1 MSFLNAWAI
10 GIGAAAL
17 LAPLAVHFLT
27 RPRPV
32 SFPLSTIRFLREVIE
47 QRRARSRIRDLIVL
61 LLRMLAVGLLAMALA
76 RPLWERAPVVAQQST
91 GDVSRVV
98 LLDVSQSMSAG
109 TGGSNALQR
118 AQATALRY
126 LDYSPGLH
134 ADVVFVGAKPRGV
147 FGRLSPNLASLRESV
162 RQAMSRP
169 ERADVKTAMEEAG
182 RLLASASERKLEL
195 VVISDFQRGNWSSLF
210 LDRIPQNCKVQ
221 LESAAGDEREN
232 VAIAAV
238 RFASQPVSGQE
249 CTLEV
254 ELANYSDRERSA
266 RCRVDF
272 GSVQHT
278 LEGSI
283 APQSSRTLTTNIVF
297 PEAGWFAGWARLE
310 ANLDALSG
318 DDVRP
323 VAAHVAQPPRVLL
336 VSRQP
341 PQQKP
346 ASSFYL
352 EQALRI
358 VVASENAVASPNEFK
373 ANKQSI
379 ERIQPQRVDA
389 AQWPEA
395 DLFVLNHPG
404 SLDAAALDHIA
415 LRVRRGGA
423 LLYLTG
429 ELVDGINLRGMAAPL
444 GSGFQPPVELV
455 PSSDGTIRKDLF
467 VSQLRSR
474 EAPFRIFGDSAS
486 AIMRT
491 ARFGGGLATR
501 KTKEGLQDQILAS
514 LSDLSALL
522 YVTACDAGQVAVLN
536 ADLDRS
542 NWCIQPSFLPV
553 LSELLHE
560 LLSGRSQPG
569 EAFCGEP
576 MVRLLPADIAAD
588 ALLAVSVAD
597 QHTPSSPE
605 YGRWEWSATQ
615 GSLVWSWSDPP
626 GAGVYQLAHDERV
639 AAMVATA
646 APPAEADLKTLEQSV
661 LQGRLAGSRDVGF
674 RDQTDSQQPDDRM
687 WTWLIVACVLGLAS
701 EIVVLR
707 WFHS

>member
-1 MSFLNAWAI
+1 MSFLNGWAI

-27 RPRPV
+27 KPRPV
-32 SFPLSTIRFLREVIE
+32 PFPLSTIRFLRDVIE
-47 QRRARSRIRDLIVL
+47 QRRARSRVRDLIVL
-61 LLRMLAVGLLAMALA
+61 LLRMVAVGLLAMALA
-76 RPLWERAPVVAQQST
+76 RPLWERAPMVTQQST

-98 LLDVSQSMSAG
+98 LFDVSQSMSAG
-109 TGGSNALQR
+109 TGGSTALQR

-126 LDYSPGLH
+126 LDYSPGLA
-134 ADVVFVGAKPRGV
+134 ADVVFIGAKPRGV

-162 RQAMSRP
+162 RQAATRP
-169 ERADVKTAMEEAG
+169 ERADVKAAMEEAG
-182 RLLASASERKLEL
+182 RLLASAPERKLEL

-238 RFASQPVSGQE
+238 RFASQPVAGQE

-278 LEGSI
+278 LEGKV
-283 APQSSRTLTTNIVF
+283 APQSNRTLTANVEF

-323 VAAHVAQPPRVLL
+323 VAAHVTQPPRVLL

-358 VVASENAVASPNEFK
+358 VVATANEDK
-373 ANKQSI
+373 ATKQSI
-379 ERIQPQRVDA
+379 QRIQPQRLDA

-404 SLDAAALDHIA
+404 SLDAAALEHIA

-429 ELVDGINLRGMAAPL
+429 ELVDGVNLRGMASPL

-455 PSSDGTIRKDLF
+455 PPSDGAIRKDLF
-467 VSQLRSR
+467 VSQIRSR
-474 EAPFRIFGDSAS
+474 EAPFRIFGDSAG

-514 LSDLSALL
+514 LSDLSALM

-542 NWCIQPSFLPV
+542 SWCIQPTFLPV
-553 LSELLHE
+553 LSELLQE

-588 ALLAVSVAD
+588 ASLAVSVAD

-615 GSLVWSWSDPP
+615 GSLFWSWGDPP
-626 GAGVYQLAHDERV
+626 GSGVYQLVHDDKV
-639 AAMVATA
+639 VAMVATA

-661 LQGRLAGSRDVGF
+661 LQGRLAGAREVGF
-674 RDQTDSQQPDDRM
+674 RDQTDSNRPDDRI

>member
-1 MSFLNAWAI
+1 MSFLNVWAI

-17 LAPLAVHFLT
+17 LAPLAVHFLSK
-27 RPRPV
+27 PRPV
-32 SFPLSTIRFLREVIE
+32 AFPLSTIRFLREVIE

-61 LLRMLAVGLLAMALA
+61 LLRMAAVGLLAMALA
-76 RPLWERAPVVAQQST
+76 RPLWERAPAVAQKST

-98 LLDVSQSMSAG
+98 LIDVSQSMSAG
-109 TGGSNALQR
+109 TGGSTALQR

-126 LDYSPGLH
+126 LDYSPSLQ
-134 ADVVFVGAKPRGV
+134 ADVVFIGAKPRGV
-147 FGRLSPNLASLRESV
+147 FGRLSPNLGSLRESV
-162 RQAMSRP
+162 RQAATRP
-169 ERADVKTAMEEAG
+169 ERADVKAAMEEAG
-182 RLLASASERKLEL
+182 RLLASAPERKLEL

-210 LDRIPQNCKVQ
+210 LDRIPENCNVQ

-232 VAIAAV
+232 LAIAAV
-238 RFASQPVSGQE
+238 RFPSQPVAGQE
-249 CTLEV
+249 CALEV

-283 APQSSRTLTTNIVF
+283 APQSNRTLTTNIEF
-297 PEAGWFAGWARLE
+297 PESGWFAGWARLE

-323 VAAHVAQPPRVLL
+323 VAAHVVLPPRVLL

-341 PQQKP
+341 QQQKP

-358 VVASENAVASPNEFK
+358 VVASAADEK
-373 ANKQSI
+373 APKHSI
-379 ERIQPQRVDA
+379 ERIQPQRMDA

-395 DLFVLNHPG
+395 DMFVLNHPG
-404 SLDAAALDHIA
+404 SLDAAALEHIA

-423 LLYLTG
+423 LLYLTS
-429 ELVDGINLRGMAAPL
+429 ELVDGINLGSMATSL

-455 PSSDGTIRKDLF
+455 PATDGAIRKDLF
-467 VSQLRSR
+467 VNQLRSR
-474 EAPFRIFGDSAS
+474 DAPFRIFGDSAS
-486 AIMRT
+486 ATMRT

-514 LSDLSALL
+514 LSDLSALM
-522 YVTACDAGQVAVLN
+522 YVTACDAGQIAVLN

-553 LSELLHE
+553 LSELLQE

-569 EAFCGEP
+569 AAFCGEP

-588 ALLAVSVAD
+588 ASLAVSVAD
-597 QHTPSSPE
+597 QHTPSAPE
-605 YGRWEWSATQ
+605 YGRWEWSAAQ
-615 GSLVWSWSDPP
+615 GSLVWSWGDPP
-626 GAGVYQLAHDERV
+626 GAGVYQLAHDDKV
-639 AAMVATA
+639 VAMVATA
-646 APPAEADLKTLEQSV
+646 APPTEADLKTLEQSV
-661 LQGRLAGSRDVGF
+661 LEGRLSGSREVGF
-674 RDQTDSQQPDDRM
+674 RDQTDSNKPDDQM
-687 WTWLIVACVLGLAS
+687 WTWLIVACVLGLAG

>member
-47 QRRARSRIRDLIVL
+47 QRRARSRLRDLIVL

-76 RPLWERAPVVAQQST
+76 RPLWERAPLVAQQAT

-98 LLDVSQSMSAG
+98 LIDVSQSMSAG
-109 TGGSNALQR
+109 TGGSTALQR
-118 AQATALRY
+118 AQASALRY
-126 LDYSPGLH
+126 LDYAPGLQ
-134 ADVVFVGAKPRGV
+134 ADVVFIGARPRSV

-162 RQAMSRP
+162 RQAATRP
-169 ERADVKTAMEEAG
+169 ERADVKASMEEAG
-182 RLLASASERKLEL
+182 RLLTSASDRKLEL

-210 LDRIPQNCKVQ
+210 LDRIPENCKVQ

-238 RFASQPVSGQE
+238 RFASQPVAGQE

-254 ELANYSDRERSA
+254 ELANFSDRERNA

-278 LEGSI
+278 LESNI
-283 APQSSRTLTTNIVF
+283 APQSNRTLTTSIEF

-323 VAAHVAQPPRVLL
+323 VAAHVALPPRVLL

-341 PQQKP
+341 QQQTP

-352 EQALRI
+352 EQALR
-358 VVASENAVASPNEFK
+358 VVIKSEDNDFARE
-373 ANKQSI
+373 QS
-379 ERIQPQRVDA
+379 EKTVQRVQPQRVDA
-389 AQWPEA
+389 GQWPDA
-395 DLFVLNHPG
+395 DLFVLDHAG
-404 SLDAAALDHIA
+404 SLDAAALEHIA

-429 ELVDGINLRGMAAPL
+429 ELADGINLRSMSASL

-455 PSSDGTIRKDLF
+455 PPGDGAIRKDLF
-467 VSQLRSR
+467 VGQLRSR
-474 EAPFRIFGDSAS
+474 EPPFRVFGDSAS
-486 AIMRT
+486 AVMRT

-514 LSDLSALL
+514 LSDLSALM
-522 YVTACDAGQVAVLN
+522 YITACDAGQIAVLN
-536 ADLDRS
+536 ADLERS
-542 NWCIQPSFLPV
+542 NWCTQPSFVPV
-553 LSELLHE
+553 LSELLQE
-560 LLSGRSQPG
+560 LLSGRAQPG

-588 ALLAVSVAD
+588 ASLAVSVAD
-597 QHTPSSPE
+597 QHTPSAPE

-615 GSLVWSWSDPP
+615 GSLVWSWGDPP
-626 GAGVYQLAHDERV
+626 GAGVYQLAHEDDV
-639 AAMVATA
+639 VAMVATA

-661 LQGRLAGSRDVGF
+661 LQGRLAGSREVGF
-674 RDQTDSQQPDDRM
+674 RDQSDSNQPEDQM
-687 WTWLIVACVLGLAS
+687 WTWLIVACVLGLAG

>member
-10 GIGAAAL
+10 GIGTAAL

-27 RPRPV
+27 KPRPV

-47 QRRARSRIRDLIVL
+47 QRRARSRIRDFIVL

-76 RPLWERAPVVAQQST
+76 RPLWEQAPLVAARST
-91 GDVSRVV
+91 GEVSRVV
-98 LLDVSQSMSAG
+98 MIDVSQSMSAG
-109 TGGSNALQR
+109 GGGSTVLQR

-126 LDYSPGLH
+126 LDYSLGLQ
-134 ADVVFVGAKPRGV
+134 ADVVFIGAKPRGV

-162 RQAMSRP
+162 RQAATRP
-169 ERADVKTAMEEAG
+169 ERADVKAAMEEAG
-182 RLLASASERKLEL
+182 RLLGSAPERKLEL

-210 LDRIPQNCKVQ
+210 LDRIPEGCSVQ
-221 LESAAGDEREN
+221 LESAAGDDRAN
-232 VAIAAV
+232 LAIAAV
-238 RFASQPVSGQE
+238 RFPSRPVAGQE
-249 CTLEV
+249 CALEV
-254 ELANYSDRERSA
+254 ELANYSDRESSV

-278 LEGSI
+278 LEGRI
-283 APQSSRTLTTNIVF
+283 APQGNRTLSTSIEF

-323 VAAHVAQPPRVLL
+323 VAAHVAHPPRVLL

-341 PQQKP
+341 SQQKP

-352 EQALRI
+352 EQALSI
-358 VVASENAVASPNEFK
+358 VVASAGKEGNG
-373 ANKQSI
+373 KQSI
-379 ERIQPQRVDA
+379 QRIQPQRLDA
-389 AQWPEA
+389 PQWPDA
-395 DLFVLNHPG
+395 DLFVLDHPG
-404 SLDAAALDHIA
+404 SLDAAALEHIA

-429 ELVDGINLRGMAAPL
+429 ELVDGINLRSMATSL
-444 GSGFQPPVELV
+444 GTGFQPPVELV
-455 PSSDGTIRKDLF
+455 PVTDGAIRKDLF
-467 VSQLRSR
+467 IGQLRGR

-486 AIMRT
+486 AVMRT

-514 LSDLSALL
+514 LSDLSALM
-522 YVTACDAGQVAVLN
+522 YITACDAGQIAVLN

-542 NWCIQPSFLPV
+542 SWCVQPSFLPV
-553 LSELLHE
+553 LSELLQE
-560 LLSGRSQPG
+560 LLSSRSQPG

-576 MVRLLPADIAAD
+576 MVRLLSAEIAAD
-588 ALLAVSVAD
+588 ASLAVSVAD
-597 QHTPSSPE
+597 QHTPSASE

-615 GSLVWSWSDPP
+615 GSLVWSWGDPP
-626 GAGVYQLAHDERV
+626 GAGVYQLAHGDSV
-639 AAMVATA
+639 VAMVATA
-646 APPAEADLKTLEQSV
+646 APPSEADLKSLEQSV
-661 LQGRLAGSRDVGF
+661 LQGRLAGSRQVGF
-674 RDQTDSQQPDDRM
+674 RDQTDSNQPEDQL